1 MMFILQ
7 KYLEQ
12 YGYLQCSEG
21 GQSAGSSRERS
32 RGSSERGRASPERGG
47 TSPERGRTSTQ
58 RGGSSHGRRMGLA
71 QSLLPSSLLTEGES
85 PTSPHVV
92 HTQACDF
99 TPQQVARALSRYQAA
114 YGLTATGRLDAA
126 TLDVMNRKRCGNP
139 DDIND
144 IVLDGMNGAI
154 SDRDTSSARSSSER
168 DQSLL
173 HKVVR
178 RSAEKLIA
186 AKRKARLLIAE
197 RHHLKIQEAGLNP
210 TPSQPS
216 SLLSQI
222 FLFKSKRVQPHS
234 QSYVRRKQLLDEYMQ
249 AAEVESST
257 THQPSNYRLG
267 SFISSKHSSAVV
279 QVEPTS
285 RRKRSLPLARSGYQ
299 RFNLDRRDCIRWRL
313 LSEGYSQ
320 RLTVR
325 AQRALLQ
332 LAFRMWAEVTPLC
345 FIEDNTSP
353 ISNIDI
359 PIAFYRSK

>member
-1 MMFILQ
+1 
-7 KYLEQ
+7 
-12 YGYLQCSEG
+12 
-21 GQSAGSSRERS
+21 
-32 RGSSERGRASPERGG
+32 
-47 TSPERGRTSTQ
+47 
-58 RGGSSHGRRMGLA
+58 MGIV
-71 QSLLPSSLLTEGES
+71 QSLLPTSLLSEGES

-92 HTQACDF
+92 HSQACDF

-114 YGLTATGRLDAA
+114 YGLRATGRLDAA

-139 DDIND
+139 DDINP
-144 IVLDGMNGAI
+144 DGMNGAN
-154 SDRDTSSARSSSER
+154 SETDTSSARSSSER

-178 RSAEKLIA
+178 RSAEKLIV
-186 AKRKARLLIAE
+186 AKRRARLLIAE
-197 RHHLKIQEAGLNP
+197 RHNIKIQEAGSHP
-210 TPSQPS
+210 ATPSQPS

-222 FLFKSKRVQPHS
+222 FLSKSKRVQPQS
-234 QSYVRRKQLLDEYMQ
+234 QSYLRRKQLLAEYMQ
-249 AAEVESST
+249 ATETE
-257 THQPSNYRLG
+257 PSMAQQASNHRLG
-267 SFISSKHSSAVV
+267 SFISSKHNSAVV
-279 QVEPTS
+279 QSEPTIRS
-285 RRKRSLPLARSGYQ
+285 RRSLPLESIGYQ
-299 RFNLDRRDCIRWRL
+299 RFNLGRRDCIRWRL